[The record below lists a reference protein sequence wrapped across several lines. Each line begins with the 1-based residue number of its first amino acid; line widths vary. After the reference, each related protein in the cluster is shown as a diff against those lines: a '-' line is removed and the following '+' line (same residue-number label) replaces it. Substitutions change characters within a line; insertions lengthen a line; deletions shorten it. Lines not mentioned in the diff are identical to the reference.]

1 MAADRTPFHLSCL
14 KCGHCQKK
22 LTPATLNEHH
32 HKLYCP
38 LCYEELFCQK
48 EGDLSTWRIFSIL
61 LLQDNIPERTV
72 MQVLPIQGLF
82 IVVYISS
89 WIYLTETET
98 IKLQEKTNLKEE
110 FLSPEEIRK
119 REEAAAAARA
129 WKEATQQIDCL
140 ASSIKIREAVEI
152 APEDSITL

>member
-1 MAADRTPFHLSCL
+1 
-14 KCGHCQKK
+14 
-22 LTPATLNEHH
+22 
-32 HKLYCP
+32 
-38 LCYEELFCQK
+38 
-48 EGDLSTWRIFSIL
+48 
-61 LLQDNIPERTV
+61 

-82 IVVYISS
+82 IVVKYQLNITS
-89 WIYLTETET
+89 TEM

>member
-1 MAADRTPFHLSCL
+1 MGSFSPAMPWSAPPPAPKCPTCQKSVFAREAYMAADRTPFHLSCL
-14 KCGHCQKK
+14 KCGNCQKK

-48 EGDLSTWRIFSIL
+48 
-61 LLQDNIPERTV
+61 DNIPERMV

-82 IVVYISS
+82 IV
-89 WIYLTETET
+89 
-98 IKLQEKTNLKEE
+98 EKNNLKEE

-119 REEAAAAARA
+119 EKRLQP
-129 WKEATQQIDCL
+129 QQWPGRKQL
-140 ASSIKIREAVEI
+140 SKSIA
-152 APEDSITL
+152 LHL

>member
-1 MAADRTPFHLSCL
+1 M
-14 KCGHCQKK
+14 
-22 LTPATLNEHH
+22 
-32 HKLYCP
+32 
-38 LCYEELFCQK
+38 
-48 EGDLSTWRIFSIL
+48 
-61 LLQDNIPERTV
+61 
-72 MQVLPIQGLF
+72 
-82 IVVYISS
+82 YI
-89 WIYLTETET
+89 YATETEI

-119 REEAAAAARA
+119 REEAAAAAMA

>member
-1 MAADRTPFHLSCL
+1 M
-14 KCGHCQKK
+14 
-22 LTPATLNEHH
+22 
-32 HKLYCP
+32 
-38 LCYEELFCQK
+38 
-48 EGDLSTWRIFSIL
+48 
-61 LLQDNIPERTV
+61 V

-82 IVVYISS
+82 IVVKYQLNITS
-89 WIYLTETET
+89 TEM